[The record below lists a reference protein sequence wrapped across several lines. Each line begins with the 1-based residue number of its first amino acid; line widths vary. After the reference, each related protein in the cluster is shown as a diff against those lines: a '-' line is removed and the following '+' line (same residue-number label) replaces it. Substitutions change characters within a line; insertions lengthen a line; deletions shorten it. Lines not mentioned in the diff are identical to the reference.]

1 MDIFPQSD
9 ADKGADSNG
18 LAPAGWRV
26 KAGADIDPFQRL
38 NGPFYI
44 ADPFTPDAME
54 AMRLGFR
61 VGPQNC
67 SYSGYAHGGWLSSI
81 LDVSLGQNVQA
92 GCAVSHAPTISLTV
106 DFMRAA
112 QPGDWLESR
121 VRLLR
126 VTRSMAFCDGVLVG
140 PDGNVAR
147 ANGVFKLP
155 SQRPALDQPK

>member
-1 MDIFPQSD
+1 MASFQQS
-9 ADKGADSNG
+9 GVENGTDS
-18 LAPAGWRV
+18 LPFAPVGWRV
-26 KAGADIDPFQRL
+26 KEGADIDPFQRL
-38 NGPFYI
+38 NGPFYV
-44 ADPFTPDAME
+44 ADPFAPGALE
-54 AMRLGFR
+54 AIRMGFR

-92 GCAVSHAPTISLTV
+92 GCSVSHAPTISLAV

-121 VRLLR
+121 ARLLR
-126 VTRSMAFCDGVLVG
+126 VTRSLAFCDGTLIG
-140 PDGNVAR
+140 PGGVVAR

-155 SQRPALDQPK
+155 SQRAAPDQPK